1 LHTGGKDTLD
11 DVMQFYRTMADLVQ
25 TGNMR
30 NPDPE
35 IGRIG
40 LTPEN
45 IPLLRA
51 FLRAL
56 TEDYS

>member
-11 DVMQFYRTMADLVQ
+11 EVLQFYLNMADLVRA
-25 TGNMR
+25 GKMR

-35 IGRIG
+35 IGRIR
-40 LTPEN
+40 LTPAD
-45 IPLLRA
+45 ILPLRA

-56 TEDYS
+56 TENYS